1 MHGNDRKNMDDH
13 HLYGIHDR
21 EREGIYK
28 YGISGRALNSDGSS
42 PRANE
47 QVNLFNR
54 VVGWARFF
62 AIIILSGIK
71 GREEA
76 ENQEQKYIGT
86 FLEDHGEKPPGN
98 F

>member
-1 MHGNDRKNMDDH
+1 MDDH

-21 EREGIYK
+21 EREGLYK
-28 YGISGRALNSDGSS
+28 YGISGRSLNSDGSS

-62 AIIILSGIK
+62 AVIILSGIK
-71 GREEA
+71 GREQA
-76 ENQEQKYIGT
+76 EIQEESHINA
-86 FLEDHGEKPPGN
+86 FEEEFGEKPPGN